1 MGFLS
6 KWNQAIG
13 KLSATAFIL
22 NQYRVSDRRTGD
34 TVDTGSK
41 LANVWGTPLMYAV
54 TGVVVKGV
62 TMNPV
67 AFAIVAAYT
76 EGAIV
81 SNIIDPEEGL
91 DNYVGF
97 TLGGIA
103 GGNDANYV
111 TGDAN
116 DSGYFNVAQNLST
129 IMIVNQDKINSALKR
144 KALKLAEQK
153 YIDDYWEAKAVA
165 NYQSMVIAYNALTPA
180 QQKEIKKAY
189 LTAAS

>member
-1 MGFLS
+1 M
-6 KWNQAIG
+6 AIG
-13 KLSATAFIL
+13 KLATTAFIL

-34 TVDTGSK
+34 TVDTGTK
-41 LANVWGTPLMYAV
+41 LANVWGTPFVYAIGGFV
-54 TGVVVKGV
+54 IKRIAF
-62 TMNPV
+62 NPV
-67 AFAIVAAYT
+67 AFVVTAAYT

-81 SNIIDPEEGL
+81 SDIIDPEDGL

-97 TLGGIA
+97 TLGGIG
-103 GGNDANYV
+103 GGNDANYL

-129 IMIVNQDKINSALKR
+129 VMVANQDKINSALKR
-144 KALKLAEQK
+144 KALKMAEQE
-153 YIDDYWEAKAVA
+153 YIDAYWEAKAVA
-165 NYQSMVIAYNALTPA
+165 NWETMIQTYNALTPA